1 MDTMF
6 KPEIIICGL
15 WYKLSHC
22 GFIIK
27 GIVLIVLTHEDKSL
41 TCEEEEDED
50 HNHGV
55 SKVEDGA
62 GSSDYLQLREEV
74 MHSVDKQIDCC
85 ETAG

>member
-1 MDTMF
+1 MVYNTN
-6 KPEIIICGL
+6 
-15 WYKLSHC
+15 WAHC
-22 GFIIK
+22 GIIIK
-27 GIVLIVLTHEDKSL
+27 GIVLEATRDHWSRSTELTHEDKSL

-74 MHSVDKQIDCC
+74 MHSVDKQIDCR
-85 ETAG
+85 EAAG